1 VRSRLTF
8 ANVASGVALFISLS
22 GGAYA
27 ATSGIIGADRTIR
40 ACVAKSG
47 TVRILRATQSC
58 TKRETMVAWNQ
69 RGPVG
74 KTGPVGAPGP
84 RGERGQAG
92 ADGAPGLNGRDI
104 DASNHYT
111 KAESDAKYL
120 AVKGKAADAERLDG
134 AAGPNSPRPATCS
147 SRVAANGSTV
157 SGSRPSGVSA
167 SALGTDSSRVTFGE
181 DVSACSFTAME
192 ADGSPSGESIAVASA
207 GGGNVDVV
215 FQVTRRAFHL
225 QVIC

>member
-1 VRSRLTF
+1 MRSRLTF
-8 ANVASGVALFISLS
+8 ANVASAVALFISLG

-27 ATSGIIGADRTIR
+27 ATSNFIRPAGTIR

-47 TVRILRATQSC
+47 SVRVLTAKQSC
-58 TKRETMVAWNQ
+58 NKRETKVAWNR

-74 KTGPVGAPGP
+74 KTGPAGP
-84 RGERGQAG
+84 AG
-92 ADGAPGLNGRDI
+92 ANGAAGTDGQDI

-120 AVKGKAADAERLDG
+120 AASGKAADAEKLDG
-134 AAGPNSPRPATCS
+134 ADSADFAGAGDLLFA
-147 SRVAANGSTV
+147 RVGSNGTSV

-167 SALGTDSSRVTFGE
+167 AAIGTDSSRVTFGK
-181 DVSACSFTAME
+181 DVSACSFTAIE
-192 ADGSPSGESIAVASA
+192 ADGSPSGDTIAVASA
-207 GGGNVDVV
+207 GGSNVDVT
-215 FQVTRRAFHL
+215 FETTRHAFHL